1 MGKVVDALI
10 DGTPLGKLVWDA
22 IGVDAWWEIG
32 VGKYVREAL
41 IPIPDDDFGNEA
53 MSQQQMLRSPTE
65 ARRSIYGKA
74 MVSGPIVFAAETGTD
89 NEYLHLVI
97 PLAAHQCADVLEI
110 YFDDEVVYQNGS
122 LDTSYSKHARIN
134 IHLGTQTAADS
145 DLLAECEHWTASHI
159 GLGITYLYV
168 RLKHDPEFYANGLP
182 NIKALVQGK
191 PLYDPRKDSTVG
203 GSGSHRWDDE
213 SSWEWSDNWA
223 LCVLDY
229 TRFESGVGALVNEI
243 DLPSYALA
251 ANDSDQLVEYDDE
264 GNTEKRYTCN
274 GTFTQSMTPASVLD
288 KLLTAGAGMQTYSS
302 GKYQLFSGVY
312 QGPHLLTIGEAD
324 LAGEVEVRPFNARA
338 QLCNAVRGTFVDPDN
353 FYQPTDFA
361 PYESDYYRAADNGEY
376 IDHDI
381 DLPFTQSA
389 YTAQRLAKL
398 HLELNRAGQQIV
410 APLNMIGL
418 SVSVGQVVE
427 LDLPRLGIKAEYQ
440 VMDWQF
446 DFGQPIKVTLRETGP
461 ALFDYD
467 KGSYTDRKLTPVL
480 NLPSSKRV
488 PTVTGVLWTPMGD
501 DANWQGLLAWNAPGG
516 NSAYRYRLEVSNGLN
531 VVVYQA
537 TIDGTRHH
545 IPKLDAGNYTITL
558 WAVNLFA
565 NRSNVPAT
573 IAIGA
578 DAPPAV
584 TGILVDTGALE
595 LTLRPQTAAI
605 TATTTEFEVKGGLSS
620 DISNAQF
627 IGQGKEVIWPGR
639 HANTQYFV
647 WARATN
653 NFGTSAWFGPIIAHT
668 TSDKSAIV
676 DLLGNTFDKY
686 TWFAWADDK
695 QGTGFTTD
703 EAIGDGKAYLGQAIN
718 KDTAT
723 PSGNWQDY
731 TWSKIQTDIPELFT
745 PAEEAALDNLMAG
758 KFPSGDK
765 DMLAL
770 QDALN
775 DPNFNNNLLT
785 AQQLLNQGI
794 NAAGLG
800 GETPAGAQ
808 AKADAAKTAAEA
820 YAQAKANLAET
831 EAKAYADGVV
841 DAEEARAIA
850 DAQAKADAAKAAAI
864 AAAALD
870 ALNKANSARDEAMAE
885 AQAKIDGLSIGGV
898 NLINDTKSGAFNT
911 KPGTVTSETY
921 LGFSVMEGILASG
934 EYRDLVTTTV
944 AADSELEYTLS
955 FYAKADRLAEIH
967 SYFYNPNTTLTAAN
981 SQGNNSTGTDGRS
994 IFTIGTE
1001 WQRYWVTWTQ
1011 STSDNE
1017 KSLIVCRINTLGAKV
1032 AICGVKFE
1040 QGNKATAWSPSDGD
1054 IKAKADAAQNSAEA
1068 YALSQANLAEVKA
1081 NAYADGIVTAEE
1093 QRAIADAQ
1101 AKADAAKVA
1110 AIAAAAADATIKA
1123 NNAKSQAEASASL
1136 DALNKANSA
1145 RDEAMAEAQ
1154 AKIDGLSIGGVNL
1167 INDTKSGAFN
1177 TKPGTVT
1184 SETYLGFSVME
1195 GILASGEYRDLV
1207 TTTVAAD
1214 SELEYTL
1221 SFYAKADRLA
1231 EIHSYFYN
1239 PNTTL
1244 TAANSQGNNST
1255 GTDGRSIFTIGT
1267 EWQRYWV
1274 TWTQSTSDNE
1284 KSLIVC
1290 RINTLGAKVAICGVK
1305 FEQGNK
1311 ATAWS
1316 PSDGDIKAKADAAQ
1330 NSAEAYAL
1338 SQANLAEVKANAYAD
1353 GIVTAEEQRA
1363 IADAQAKA
1371 DAAKG
1376 AAIAVAAADATGKA
1390 NSASSYAVA
1399 TAEESSGRW
1408 TRKYLASA
1416 TLHPELLGRDGASLQ
1431 HCYKTTYGATTNT
1444 NAVYDVALVTTGT
1457 GISTKTV
1464 GQLAWNGAAWEWTII
1479 SAVGQSSNQPGILIE
1494 NGKPVITTWHANSYA
1509 IAVAMSWANISTN
1522 IVRAGQVMADAI
1534 TAKELHVDAAMISK
1548 LIATQALFDQVKA
1561 RLGAFGGLTAET
1573 IATLAI
1579 ATNHIQ
1585 AGAVTSD
1592 KVTADTALI
1601 NKLVSSQGLFDALQ
1615 VRLGIFGGL
1624 AAQSIAAKAISTEKL
1639 AITAR
1644 SLINNV
1650 SKTGVADGW
1659 IGGAVVSHTHNGYVT
1674 KALEAISSGNT
1685 GLFSDWFDI
1694 DHTKIYEVNFII
1706 HRVSGGSNG
1715 KRYFGLDVNGDG
1727 YVTAISPST
1736 RTSQGTTN
1744 NPYFWNGA
1752 IEDGQYRQM
1761 RGYIIGADVDP
1772 ASIPESLNVI
1782 YCFKLNSGQT
1792 KVRLRA
1798 LNYYND
1804 GVTTVDRYL
1813 NMSVTELGSGQI
1825 SANQLLANSAL
1836 FNQLKAKIAS
1846 FGGLTATEIHADTAL
1861 INKLVSSSALFND
1874 LQARLA
1880 VFGGLTANSIAAGA
1894 ILGNH
1899 IKAGEKIASPI
1910 IEGGEMRLVGSSFM
1924 KVSAASAFG
1933 PDGLIEWYGPKL
1945 LVGGNPD
1952 WANLRKNNAITYL
1965 AANGDAYFGGSLSA
1979 GILKNSVATSDKN
1992 KYEAGTAPVS
2002 LGPFSTNG
2010 RTKVVVVSF
2019 DMRASTRYS
2028 SNPGS
2033 VSAPVLKWQ
2042 LQKLINGN
2050 WTSLTSGTYQ
2060 GTASVYFENDDPS
2073 NTYWQE
2079 SQSCQG
2085 STTYTDTSPSS
2096 ADVTYRVLVT
2106 SYYRNATNGVI
2117 ERQILSIISTEQ

>member
-122 LDTSYSKHARIN
+122 LDTAYSKHARIN

-361 PYESDYYRAADNGEY
+361 PYESDYYRAQDNGEY

-676 DLLGNTFDKY
+676 NLLGNTFDKY

-745 PAEEAALDNLMAG
+745 PAEEAALDNLIAG
-758 KFPSGDK
+758 KLPTGDK

-775 DPNFNNNLLT
+775 DPNFNNNMLT

-794 NAAGLG
+794 NAAGIG
-800 GETPAGAQ
+800 GETPSGAQ
-808 AKADAAKTAAEA
+808 SKAD
-820 YAQAKANLAET
+820 
-831 EAKAYADGVV
+831 V
-841 DAEEARAIA
+841 
-850 DAQAKADAAKAAAI
+850 AKAAAI
-864 AAAALD
+864 AAAAADASTKANNAKTQAEAAAALD
-870 ALNKANSARDEAMAE
+870 ALNKANAARDEALSSSVARE
-885 AQAKIDGLSIGGV
+885 VFSFYGHYNSAVILLIPYFNGAAGWGESEIFGQLTFRRGGNAASNRTERIDISAKTAYNTTNFSMNKSNVSWNWKFCTVTYNGLKWLALQSGGNIQDARWEFWGRRTLSSISTVGTYLASDQFRLV
-898 NLINDTKSGAFNT
+898 PYYKSGDPGGGNGVLNSEVFDSIVFVTPTPT
-911 KPGTVTSETY
+911 K
-921 LGFSVMEGILASG
+921 
-934 EYRDLVTTTV
+934 D
-944 AADSELEYTLS
+944 AA
-955 FYAKADRLAEIH
+955 
-967 SYFYNPNTTLTAAN
+967 
-981 SQGNNSTGTDGRS
+981 GNNLE
-994 IFTIGTE
+994 TE
-1001 WQRYWVTWTQ
+1001 PGAQ
-1011 STSDNE
+1011 S
-1017 KSLIVCRINTLGAKV
+1017 
-1032 AICGVKFE
+1032 
-1040 QGNKATAWSPSDGD
+1040 
-1054 IKAKADAAQNSAEA
+1054 
-1068 YALSQANLAEVKA
+1068 
-1081 NAYADGIVTAEE
+1081 
-1093 QRAIADAQ
+1093 
-1101 AKADAAKVA
+1101 
-1110 AIAAAAADATIKA
+1110 KA
-1123 NNAKSQAEASASL
+1123 NNAE
-1136 DALNKANSA
+1136 
-1145 RDEAMAEAQ
+1145 
-1154 AKIDGLSIGGVNL
+1154 
-1167 INDTKSGAFN
+1167 
-1177 TKPGTVT
+1177 
-1184 SETYLGFSVME
+1184 
-1195 GILASGEYRDLV
+1195 
-1207 TTTVAAD
+1207 
-1214 SELEYTL
+1214 
-1221 SFYAKADRLA
+1221 
-1231 EIHSYFYN
+1231 
-1239 PNTTL
+1239 
-1244 TAANSQGNNST
+1244 
-1255 GTDGRSIFTIGT
+1255 
-1267 EWQRYWV
+1267 
-1274 TWTQSTSDNE
+1274 
-1284 KSLIVC
+1284 
-1290 RINTLGAKVAICGVK
+1290 
-1305 FEQGNK
+1305 
-1311 ATAWS
+1311 
-1316 PSDGDIKAKADAAQ
+1316 
-1330 NSAEAYAL
+1330 
-1338 SQANLAEVKANAYAD
+1338 
-1353 GIVTAEEQRA
+1353 
-1363 IADAQAKA
+1363 
-1371 DAAKG
+1371 
-1376 AAIAVAAADATGKA
+1376 
-1390 NSASSYAVA
+1390 
-1399 TAEESSGRW
+1399 
-1408 TRKYLASA
+1408 
-1416 TLHPELLGRDGASLQ
+1416 
-1431 HCYKTTYGATTNT
+1431 T
-1444 NAVYDVALVTTGT
+1444 NAVSTVSLGNFVASTG
-1457 GISTKTV
+1457 
-1464 GQLAWNGAAWEWTII
+1464 
-1479 SAVGQSSNQPGILIE
+1479 LIQ
-1494 NGKPVITTWHANSYA
+1494 TLLANSGLFNTLKA
-1509 IAVAMSWANISTN
+1509 EIASFN
-1522 IVRAGQVMADAI
+1522 
-1534 TAKELHVDAAMISK
+1534 
-1548 LIATQALFDQVKA
+1548 
-1561 RLGAFGGLTAET
+1561 GLTAET
-1573 IATLAI
+1573 IAALAI
-1579 ATNHIQ
+1579 ATNHLQ

-1592 KVTADTALI
+1592 KLTADTALI
-1601 NKLVSSQGLFDALQ
+1601 NKLVASQGLFDALQ
-1615 VRLGIFGGL
+1615 ARLAVFGGL
-1624 AAQSIAAKAISTEKL
+1624 AAQSIAANSISTKHL
-1639 AITAR
+1639 TITNTDNICTNPKFTNSLGSGGNKEGWSGITVQWNANPDAYGGA
-1644 SLINNV
+1644 SYLGLINNNRDTYFNYEKPFSVLDGERYYLSLYAYHYQNPTADLRLGLMQRYSDGSMGWNTFLARAASDRGAANFASGWLTVGNVAGKKVVSATLFIQMNGTSGAMGGGYYVSNVYLRKMASAELIVDGAITTQKIV
-1650 SKTGVADGW
+1650 SK
-1659 IGGAVVSHTHNGYVT
+1659 
-1674 KALEAISSGNT
+1674 AIT
-1685 GLFSDWFDI
+1685 TD
-1694 DHTKIYEVNFII
+1694 KIAANA
-1706 HRVSGGSNG
+1706 
-1715 KRYFGLDVNGDG
+1715 
-1727 YVTAISPST
+1727 VTA
-1736 RTSQGTTN
+1736 N
-1744 NPYFWNGA
+1744 
-1752 IEDGQYRQM
+1752 E
-1761 RGYIIGADVDP
+1761 
-1772 ASIPESLNVI
+1772 
-1782 YCFKLNSGQT
+1782 
-1792 KVRLRA
+1792 
-1798 LNYYND
+1798 
-1804 GVTTVDRYL
+1804 
-1813 NMSVTELGSGQI
+1813 
-1825 SANQLLANSAL
+1825 LLADS
-1836 FNQLKAKIAS
+1836 
-1846 FGGLTATEIHADTAL
+1846 AL
-1861 INKLVSSSALFND
+1861 INKLVASQGLFND
-1874 LQARLA
+1874 LVARLA

-1894 ILGNH
+1894 ILGTH
-1899 IKAGEKIASPI
+1899 IKAGEKISSPI
-1910 IEGGEMRLVGSSFM
+1910 IEGGEVRLIGSNFM
-1924 KVSAASAFG
+1924 KVSAASSFG

-1992 KYEAGTAPVS
+1992 KYAAGTSPIS

-2028 SNPGS
+2028 SNPGT

-2042 LQKLINGN
+2042 LQKLINGT

-2085 STTYTDTSPSS
+2085 STTYTDISTSS
-2096 ADVTYRVLVT
+2096 ADVTYRILVT
-2106 SYYRNATNGVI
+2106 SYYRNAVNAVVS
-2117 ERQILSIISTEQ
+2117 RQLLSIISTEQ

>member
-122 LDTSYSKHARIN
+122 LDTAYSKHARIN

-361 PYESDYYRAADNGEY
+361 PYESDYYRAQDNCEY

-758 KFPSGDK
+758 KLPTGDK

-775 DPNFNNNLLT
+775 DPSLSNNLLT

-800 GETPAGAQ
+800 GETPTGAQ
-808 AKADAAKTAAEA
+808 SKADAARDEAILKARNNLLDLSGWVLGAADNFGSFSRYYGESSSINQVKYLPGPFGAQVPVWEFETTVNQSPSGSWGGGFRAYLSGANYNPKKAYRFCCWIKRSSLSGYTYMGYDSVWNLGSTTLNANPYAINSNNPPAADTWYLLVAVIHGSDYAGTDNSGLTGYWDPNTGKRVFVGNEYRTIADDNSLWFRMAQYRTDSGTKTQYYAPLLQALDGTETPISAILLDPAISEARAIAAAAADATSKADSAQSAAEA
-820 YAQAKANLAET
+820 YALAKANLAET
-831 EAKAYADGVV
+831 QAKAYADGVV

-864 AAAALD
+864 AAAATDATTKANNAKAQAEANAALD
-870 ALNKANSARDEAMAE
+870 A
-885 AQAKIDGLSIGGV
+885 Q
-898 NLINDTKSGAFNT
+898 
-911 KPGTVTSETY
+911 
-921 LGFSVMEGILASG
+921 
-934 EYRDLVTTTV
+934 
-944 AADSELEYTLS
+944 
-955 FYAKADRLAEIH
+955 
-967 SYFYNPNTTLTAAN
+967 
-981 SQGNNSTGTDGRS
+981 
-994 IFTIGTE
+994 
-1001 WQRYWVTWTQ
+1001 
-1011 STSDNE
+1011 
-1017 KSLIVCRINTLGAKV
+1017 
-1032 AICGVKFE
+1032 
-1040 QGNKATAWSPSDGD
+1040 NKATAARSGAVAD
-1054 IKAKADAAQNSAEA
+1054 AKADPELANNTTANGVTNIPAPLGGSISYNSNPIIGAIKIALPQSYTSTMLRFTVDVFTYEGDKSFSVQFAGYNYQSGSYWANCTAKIIGDSASNHQVRFGNENGKCCVWIGNTGDRWVYPKVLVRDVFASYNAYDLGRWASGWLISIESAFGTVDVVLSDNLVGSQYAKTQAENAQSAAEA
-1068 YALSQANLAEVKA
+1068 YALAKANLAEVQAK
-1081 NAYADGIVTAEE
+1081 AYADGVVDAEE
-1093 QRAIADAQ
+1093 ARAIADAQ
-1101 AKADAAKVA
+1101 AKADAAKAA
-1110 AIAAAAADATIKA
+1110 AIAAAAADATT
-1123 NNAKSQAEASASL
+1123 
-1136 DALNKANSA
+1136 KANSA
-1145 RDEAMAEAQ
+1145 
-1154 AKIDGLSIGGVNL
+1154 V
-1167 INDTKSGAFN
+1167 
-1177 TKPGTVT
+1177 
-1184 SETYLGFSVME
+1184 
-1195 GILASGEYRDLV
+1195 
-1207 TTTVAAD
+1207 
-1214 SELEYTL
+1214 
-1221 SFYAKADRLA
+1221 
-1231 EIHSYFYN
+1231 
-1239 PNTTL
+1239 
-1244 TAANSQGNNST
+1244 
-1255 GTDGRSIFTIGT
+1255 
-1267 EWQRYWV
+1267 
-1274 TWTQSTSDNE
+1274 
-1284 KSLIVC
+1284 
-1290 RINTLGAKVAICGVK
+1290 
-1305 FEQGNK
+1305 
-1311 ATAWS
+1311 
-1316 PSDGDIKAKADAAQ
+1316 
-1330 NSAEAYAL
+1330 
-1338 SQANLAEVKANAYAD
+1338 
-1353 GIVTAEEQRA
+1353 
-1363 IADAQAKA
+1363 
-1371 DAAKG
+1371 
-1376 AAIAVAAADATGKA
+1376 
-1390 NSASSYAVA
+1390 SSAVA
-1399 TAEESSGRW
+1399 TAEETSGRW
-1408 TRKYLASA
+1408 TRNYVASA
-1416 TLHPELLGRDGASLQ
+1416 TLHPELLGRDGASLPQ
-1431 HCYKTTYGATTNT
+1431 YYSTTYGATTNT
-1444 NAVYDVALVTTGT
+1444 KAVYDVTMVTTGT
-1457 GISTKTV
+1457 VTVTKTV
-1464 GQLAWNGAAWEWTII
+1464 GQLAWNGAAWEWTLI
-1479 SAVGQSSNQPGILIE
+1479 SAVGQGSNHPGILIE
-1494 NGKPVITTWHANSYA
+1494 NGKPVVITWHGNNYT

-1534 TAKELHVDAAMISK
+1534 TANELYADTALITK
-1548 LIATQALFDQVKA
+1548 LIANQALFNQVKS
-1561 RLGAFGGLTAET
+1561 RLGTFGGLTAET
-1573 IATLAI
+1573 IAALAI
-1579 ATNHIQ
+1579 ATNHLQ

-1601 NKLVSSQGLFDALQ
+1601 NKLIASQGLFDALQ
-1615 VRLGIFGGL
+1615 ARFGVFGGL
-1624 AAQSIAAKAISTEKL
+1624 AAQSIAAKAISTDKL
-1639 AITAR
+1639 AVTAR
-1644 SLINNV
+1644 NLVNNV
-1650 SKTGVADGW
+1650 SQTGVMDGW
-1659 IGGAVVSHTHNGYVT
+1659 NGSTISIADHTHNGSQIKVIESTVANLNSYNY
-1674 KALEAISSGNT
+1674 SNY
-1685 GLFSDWFDI
+1685 FDV
-1694 DHTKIYEVNFII
+1694 DNTKIYQVDVSI
-1706 HRVSGGSNG
+1706 HRVSGGLNG
-1715 KRYFGLDVNGDG
+1715 HQYFGLLANGEL
-1727 YVTAISPST
+1727 VTRYNAST
-1736 RTSQGTTN
+1736 RQIIGTTT
-1744 NPYFWNGA
+1744 NPYFWTGDLN
-1752 IEDGQYRQM
+1752 DGETRQI
-1761 RGYIIGADVDP
+1761 RTYIVGSEVDKD
-1772 ASIPESLNVI
+1772 SIPETLNASEYFQLNPGIKVAGLRIMNYMSGTSL
-1782 YCFKLNSGQT
+1782 T
-1792 KVRLRA
+1792 
-1798 LNYYND
+1798 
-1804 GVTTVDRYL
+1804 GVTRFFNIT
-1813 NMSVTELGSGQI
+1813 VTELGGGQI

-1846 FGGLTATEIHADTAL
+1846 FGGLTATEILADTAL
-1861 INKLVSSSALFND
+1861 INKLVGSSALFNE

-1899 IKAGEKIASPI
+1899 IKAGEKITSPI
-1910 IEGGEMRLVGSSFM
+1910 IEGGELRLVGSSFM
-1924 KVSAASAFG
+1924 KVSAATAFG

-1952 WANLRKNNAITYL
+1952 WANLKKSNAITYL

-2085 STTYTDTSPSS
+2085 STTYTDTSTSS
-2096 ADVTYRVLVT
+2096 ADVTYRILVT

>member
-32 VGKYVREAL
+32 VGKYVRDAL

-122 LDTSYSKHARIN
+122 LDTAYSKHARIN

-864 AAAALD
+864 AAAAADATSKANNAKAQAEAAAALD
-870 ALNKANSARDEAMAE
+870 ALNKASVAKSEAISTA
-885 AQAKIDGLSIGGV
+885 AADATNKVAAVKVGGV
-898 NLINDTKSGAFNT
+898 NLFENSANITLDGGSSEHGYFASIQHAIDKLDNDEPITISFEVESIFGDFLQCYCANKR
-911 KPGTVTSETY
+911 
-921 LGFSVMEGILASG
+921 G
-934 EYRDLVTTTV
+934 ERVFEPIKIFTNFGSNKV
-944 AADSELEYTLS
+944 RLS
-955 FYAKADRLAEIH
+955 FTTKIVNNTATISSPGDTWIE
-967 SYFYNPNTTLTAAN
+967 FY
-981 SQGNNSTGTDGRS
+981 SKYGTGDFWKISKLKIER
-994 IFTIGTE
+994 GT
-1001 WQRYWVTWTQ
+1001 
-1011 STSDNE
+1011 
-1017 KSLIVCRINTLGAKV
+1017 
-1032 AICGVKFE
+1032 
-1040 QGNKATAWSPSDGD
+1040 KATDWSPAPEDHYVY
-1054 IKAKADAAQNSAEA
+1054 ADAVRSAAEL
-1068 YALSQANLAEVKA
+1068 YALAKANLAETEAK
-1081 NAYADGIVTAEE
+1081 AYADGVVNAEE
-1093 QRAIADAQ
+1093 ARAIADAQ
-1101 AKADAAKVA
+1101 AKADAAKAA
-1110 AIAAAAADATIKA
+1110 AIAAAAADATSKA
-1123 NNAKSQAEASASL
+1123 NNAKAQAEAAAAL
-1136 DALNKANSA
+1136 DALNKADAA
-1145 RDEAMAEAQ
+1145 RA
-1154 AKIDGLSIGGVNL
+1154 
-1167 INDTKSGAFN
+1167 GA
-1177 TKPGTVT
+1177 
-1184 SETYLGFSVME
+1184 
-1195 GILASGEYRDLV
+1195 LAD
-1207 TTTVAAD
+1207 
-1214 SELEYTL
+1214 
-1221 SFYAKADRLA
+1221 AKADPDIA
-1231 EIHSYFYN
+1231 N
-1239 PNTTL
+1239 NTTDTGVTNIQRPQGGSYSYSNGQVVGAIKVAL
-1244 TAANSQGNNST
+1244 PVYYTAT
-1255 GTDGRSIFTIGT
+1255 MLRFTVDVFNYHTNTSFSVQISGYNYSNG
-1267 EWQRYWV
+1267 YWV
-1274 TWTQSTSDNE
+1274 NCTAKIIGDSISNHKIRFGNEHGKCCLWIGETGDVWDYPKVLVRDVFASFKNYEMSLWSRGWQVSIASDFGTVDISLSDNL
-1284 KSLIVC
+1284 S
-1290 RINTLGAKVAICGVK
+1290 GSQYAKTQADNAK
-1305 FEQGNK
+1305 
-1311 ATAWS
+1311 TA
-1316 PSDGDIKAKADAAQ
+1316 
-1330 NSAEAYAL
+1330 AEAYA
-1338 SQANLAEVKANAYAD
+1338 QAKANLAETEAKAYAD
-1353 GIVTAEEQRA
+1353 GVVDAEEIRA

-1371 DAAKG
+1371 DAAKA
-1376 AAIAVAAADATGKA
+1376 AAIAAAAADATSKA
-1390 NSASSYAVA
+1390 NNAKEQAEA
-1399 TAEESSGRW
+1399 TA
-1408 TRKYLASA
+1408 
-1416 TLHPELLGRDGASLQ
+1416 
-1431 HCYKTTYGATTNT
+1431 
-1444 NAVYDVALVTTGT
+1444 AL
-1457 GISTKTV
+1457 
-1464 GQLAWNGAAWEWTII
+1464 
-1479 SAVGQSSNQPGILIE
+1479 
-1494 NGKPVITTWHANSYA
+1494 
-1509 IAVAMSWANISTN
+1509 
-1522 IVRAGQVMADAI
+1522 
-1534 TAKELHVDAAMISK
+1534 
-1548 LIATQALFDQVKA
+1548 
-1561 RLGAFGGLTAET
+1561 
-1573 IATLAI
+1573 
-1579 ATNHIQ
+1579 
-1585 AGAVTSD
+1585 
-1592 KVTADTALI
+1592 
-1601 NKLVSSQGLFDALQ
+1601 DALNK
-1615 VRLGIFGGL
+1615 
-1624 AAQSIAAKAISTEKL
+1624 ANAAKA
-1639 AITAR
+1639 
-1644 SLINNV
+1644 
-1650 SKTGVADGW
+1650 
-1659 IGGAVVSHTHNGYVT
+1659 
-1674 KALEAISSGNT
+1674 EAISTAALDASSKVDSVQIGGIN
-1685 GLFSDWFDI
+1685 LFENSANI
-1694 DHTKIYEVNFII
+1694 TLERK
-1706 HRVSGGSNG
+1706 
-1715 KRYFGLDVNGDG
+1715 
-1727 YVTAISPST
+1727 
-1736 RTSQGTTN
+1736 TSEHG
-1744 NPYFWNGA
+1744 FF
-1752 IEDGQYRQM
+1752 
-1761 RGYIIGADVDP
+1761 
-1772 ASIPESLNVI
+1772 ASIQHVI
-1782 YCFKLNSGQT
+1782 DKLD
-1792 KVRLRA
+1792 
-1798 LNYYND
+1798 ND
-1804 GVTTVDRYL
+1804 
-1813 NMSVTELGSGQI
+1813 E
-1825 SANQLLANSAL
+1825 
-1836 FNQLKAKIAS
+1836 
-1846 FGGLTATEIHADTAL
+1846 
-1861 INKLVSSSALFND
+1861 
-1874 LQARLA
+1874 
-1880 VFGGLTANSIAAGA
+1880 
-1894 ILGNH
+1894 
-1899 IKAGEKIASPI
+1899 PI
-1910 IEGGEMRLVGSSFM
+1910 TI
-1924 KVSAASAFG
+1924 
-1933 PDGLIEWYGPKL
+1933 
-1945 LVGGNPD
+1945 
-1952 WANLRKNNAITYL
+1952 
-1965 AANGDAYFGGSLSA
+1965 
-1979 GILKNSVATSDKN
+1979 
-1992 KYEAGTAPVS
+1992 
-2002 LGPFSTNG
+2002 
-2010 RTKVVVVSF
+2010 SF
-2019 DMRASTRYS
+2019 D
-2028 SNPGS
+2028 
-2033 VSAPVLKWQ
+2033 VE
-2042 LQKLINGN
+2042 
-2050 WTSLTSGTYQ
+2050 
-2060 GTASVYFENDDPS
+2060 SVYGNYLYCY
-2073 NTYWQE
+2073 N
-2079 SQSCQG
+2079 SCG
-2085 STTYTDTSPSS
+2085 FRFT
-2096 ADVTYRVLVT
+2096 
-2106 SYYRNATNGVI
+2106 
-2117 ERQILSIISTEQ
+2117 